1 MQSTRILA
9 LGAALTLCALATGS
23 LGFKVYTHLSEVR
36 QIDANLSDRHL
47 HKLSL
52 DYERLHFTYSQNSNC
67 QLLNEIQA
75 DTLETINEVQSHC
88 DIQNKILQAQVT
100 LLLDEVSQTLS
111 RLSSGEA
118 RFEPNDD
125 LSNTL
130 LRQTEKLRDISEGM
144 SKYLANLGM
153 TRQLELTKTLNQL
166 IISTA
171 CALVAV
177 IIGAVMFLRNY
188 LQSEKRAQDG
198 QRAALQSKTILST
211 TLDAVVVA
219 DERGLIRKYN
229 ASAERIFGYSAE
241 EALGQDISDLIIP
254 EQYRRVHKPGIN
266 RYLTSNSKRVIG
278 SGRVKLDARDK
289 QGRQFPVELSLE
301 VMEQNGAN
309 LFISFLREISEE
321 VAAEAELVKARDK
334 ALKSE
339 QAKADFLAIM
349 SHETRTPLNGLTGA
363 IELLETMDLTTS
375 QSKYLNT
382 LRQSA
387 SELQHHVND
396 VLDIAHLEAGR
407 VASVEETFDLRRL
420 IDQVVEDHTELALV
434 NENQLAIDWDENLET
449 LVATDPHKVGQ
460 IISNVV
466 INALKFTK
474 RGQITVQVDRYIS
487 PHGEFMIELRVTDTG
502 IGIPDKFLK
511 HIFDDFTTLDNS
523 YTRTS
528 SGVGLGLGIVQR
540 MVAALNGTMGV
551 NSHEGTGSTF
561 WIRIPVQKVPQDAAI
576 EHAEQQDLTLYQT
589 LKILIV
595 EDNDINQFVLREMLI
610 NEGHQVVEAEN
621 GKIAIDTL
629 EQGNFDVILMD
640 ISMPI
645 MDGVAATK
653 YIREH
658 AKQQDIPIVACTAQT
673 QPEEIERFRE
683 AGMTDFV
690 QKPIERSKLLPALYQ
705 SVLASDIEQNRSV
718 EMTDE
723 LLNMRVLGEISEQ
736 LGHDTAE
743 MLLTRYEDEAN
754 ALMTLLNSQQGKDAP
769 VEDLIKDIHKT
780 AGSSAQLGLSAMR
793 HKLNVIEVNVKQ
805 QGVEALWSEIDNL
818 NTLWKDSRDAIR
830 NEGFLS

>member
-1 MQSTRILA
+1 MEGQRFSKIMQTTRILA

-52 DYERLHFTYSQNSNC
+52 DYERLHFRYSQNSNGH
-67 QLLNEIQA
+67 LLDEIQL
-75 DTLETINEVQSHC
+75 DIIETINNVQSHAVNQ
-88 DIQNKILQAQVT
+88 DKILQAQVS
-100 LLLDEVSQTLS
+100 LLLDEISQTLA
-111 RLSSGEA
+111 RLPSGET

-125 LSNTL
+125 LSKTL
-130 LRQTEKLRDISEGM
+130 LIQTEKLRDLSVGM
-144 SKYLANLGM
+144 SNYLADLRM
-153 TRQLELTKTLNQL
+153 TRQLELKKTLNQL

-177 IIGAVMFLRNY
+177 IIGAAMFLRNH

-198 QRAALQSKTILST
+198 QRAALQSETILST

-254 EQYRRVHKPGIN
+254 EQYRRAHKAGMN
-266 RYLTSNSKRVIG
+266 RFLTSNSKRVIG

-289 QGRQFPVELSLE
+289 KGRQFPVELSLE
-301 VMEQNGAN
+301 VMEQNGEN
-309 LFISFLREISEE
+309 LFISFLRDISEE

-349 SHETRTPLNGLTGA
+349 SHEMRTPLNGLTGA
-363 IELLETMDLTTS
+363 IELLETTDLTTS
-375 QSKYLNT
+375 QNKYLNT

-420 IDQVVEDHTELALV
+420 IDQVVDDHSELALV
-434 NENQLAIDWDENLET
+434 NENQLSIDWDENLET
-449 LVATDPHKVGQ
+449 LITTDPHKVGQ
-460 IISNVV
+460 IISNLVN
-466 INALKFTK
+466 NALKFTK
-474 RGQITVQVDRYIS
+474 RGQITVQVDRHIS
-487 PHGEFMIELRVTDTG
+487 PHAEFMIELRVTDTG

-528 SGVGLGLGIVQR
+528 SGVGLGLGIVRR

-551 NSHEGTGSTF
+551 NSHEGAGSTF
-561 WIRIPVQKVPQDAAI
+561 WVRIPVQKVPQDTAI
-576 EHAEQQDLTLYQT
+576 GHVEKQDLPLYQT
-589 LKILIV
+589 LKILMV
-595 EDNDINQFVLREMLI
+595 EDNDINRFVLREMLI

-658 AKQQDIPIVACTAQT
+658 AKQQDIPIVACTAHT
-673 QPEEIERFRE
+673 QPEEIERFRQ

-690 QKPIERSKLLPALYQ
+690 QNRL
-705 SVLASDIEQNRSV
+705 SDQNYCLRF
-718 EMTDE
+718 TKAFW
-723 LLNMRVLGEISEQ
+723 
-736 LGHDTAE
+736 HPT
-743 MLLTRYEDEAN
+743 
-754 ALMTLLNSQQGKDAP
+754 
-769 VEDLIKDIHKT
+769 
-780 AGSSAQLGLSAMR
+780 
-793 HKLNVIEVNVKQ
+793 
-805 QGVEALWSEIDNL
+805 
-818 NTLWKDSRDAIR
+818 
-830 NEGFLS
+830 